1 MTDVSIEIPSIMNSK
16 QKFNQ
21 RLITSVTQ
29 KLRNCKIT
37 STPDDV
43 SKIVNLLNEGKNREQ
58 LTEEITTMF
67 ANDKDK
73 IKSSFIDWLI
83 GYSNA
88 CCTPTPEVET
98 EELKSPS
105 VKSDRAASLKEKAEN
120 KSKSKRRVSQSSRI
134 SRRSI
139 IDNIPLSPPPSPPK
153 SSKASSV
160 CSSDYEKSQKN
171 IYHQKRLSRSA
182 NTLDL
187 TSQVQSEIM
196 AQTLA
201 LAAAAAV
208 DIQIKG
214 DKDVKRERRK
224 SVRSVQSVRSRK
236 SSFSSVKEED
246 TSRIRCQ
253 YWPTCNR
260 GDQCKFWHPKELC
273 KKFPNC
279 PSGDKCLYIHPATTT
294 PSKPQSPFHRRVS
307 QSSTTPPDLSSSERV
322 AVECKYGSN
331 CTRPDCKFSHPS
343 PAVVKLNKQSKP
355 TAPAQE
361 SSKNSKSNVPCHYY
375 PNCKNADCPYMHPNT
390 TQKSESVNV
399 ACRYGA
405 SCNRP
410 DCHFLHPSNRRI

>member
-1 MTDVSIEIPSIMNSK
+1 MTEVSVEIPSVMNSK

-21 RLITSVTQ
+21 RLITSITQ
-29 KLRNCKIT
+29 KLRNCKIA
-37 STPDDV
+37 STPEDV

-58 LTEEITTMF
+58 LTEKITTMF
-67 ANDKDK
+67 ADDKDK

-88 CCTPTPEVET
+88 CCTPTPEIET

-105 VKSDRAASLKEKAEN
+105 VKSDRAISLKEKAEN
-120 KSKSKRRVSQSSRI
+120 KSTSKRRVSQSSRI

-139 IDNIPLSPPPSPPK
+139 IDNAPLSPPPSPPK

-187 TSQVQSEIM
+187 TSQVQSEVM

-201 LAAAAAV
+201 LTAAAV
-208 DIQIKG
+208 DQFKDI
-214 DKDVKRERRK
+214 KDVKRERRR

-236 SSFSSVKEED
+236 SSFSSIKEED

-253 YWPTCNR
+253 YWPSCNR

-273 KKFPNC
+273 KKFPKC
-279 PSGDKCLYIHPATTT
+279 PNGDQCLYIHPATTT
-294 PSKPQSPFHRRVS
+294 PSKPQSPYHRRPS
-307 QSSTTPPDLSSSERV
+307 QSSNTPPDLSSSERI

-343 PAVVKLNKQSKP
+343 PAVAKLNKQQSKP
-355 TAPAQE
+355 ALVQE
-361 SSKNSKSNVPCHYY
+361 TTKNSKSNVPCHYY
-375 PNCKNADCPYMHPNT
+375 PNCKNADCPYMHPNI
-390 TQKSESVNV
+390 TQKTESVNV

-410 DCHFLHPSNRRI
+410 DCHFVHPSNRRI

>member
-1 MTDVSIEIPSIMNSK
+1 MTENVSVDIESVMISK

-21 RLITSVTQ
+21 RLISTITQ
-29 KLRNCKIT
+29 KLRSCKIT
-37 STPDDV
+37 STPEDV
-43 SKIVNLLNEGKNREQ
+43 NKIVALLNEGKNRAQ

-67 ANDKDK
+67 ASDKDK

-88 CCTPTPEVET
+88 CCNTPTQDVDA

-105 VKSDRAASLKEKAEN
+105 VLSDKASLKAEN
-120 KSKSKRRVSQSSRI
+120 KSKSKRRVSQSSRT
-134 SRRSI
+134 RRSV
-139 IDNIPLSPPPSPPK
+139 IDTTPISPPPSPPK

-160 CSSDYEKSQKN
+160 CASDYEKSQKN

-208 DIQIKG
+208 DIQLKNE
-214 DKDVKRERRK
+214 KDNKRERRK
-224 SVRSVQSVRSRK
+224 SIRSNYSSRSRK
-236 SSFSSVKEED
+236 SSFSSAKEED

-253 YWPTCNR
+253 YWPSCSR
-260 GDQCKFWHPKELC
+260 GDQCKYWHPKELC

-279 PSGDKCLYIHPATTT
+279 PNGDNCLYIHPANTGK
-294 PSKPQSPFHRRVS
+294 PSSSYRKPS
-307 QSSTTPPDLSSSERV
+307 QSSATPPDLSGERV
-322 AVECKYGSN
+322 AIECKYGAN
-331 CTRPDCKFSHPS
+331 CTRSDCKFSHPS
-343 PAVVKLNKQSKP
+343 PAAAKLSKQQNAISDASK
-355 TAPAQE
+355 TQN
-361 SSKNSKSNVPCHYY
+361 KNSKSNVPCHYY

-390 TQKSESVNV
+390 TPKNETVNV
-399 ACRYGA
+399 ACRYGSA
-405 SCNRP
+405 CTRQ
-410 DCHFLHPSNRRI
+410 DCHFLHPSSRRV

>member
-1 MTDVSIEIPSIMNSK
+1 MTDVSIEIPSVMNSK

-21 RLITSVTQ
+21 RLVTSITQ

-43 SKIVNLLNEGKNREQ
+43 NKIVNLLNEGKNREQ

-73 IKSSFIDWLI
+73 IKNSFIDWLI

-88 CCTPTPEVET
+88 CCTPTPDVET
-98 EELKSPS
+98 EELKSPAT
-105 VKSDRAASLKEKAEN
+105 SDRVASLKEKAEN
-120 KSKSKRRVSQSSRI
+120 KSKSKRRISQSSRN
-134 SRRSI
+134 RRSI
-139 IDNIPLSPPPSPPK
+139 IETTPLSPPPSPPK
-153 SSKASSV
+153 SSNAPSV
-160 CSSDYEKSQKN
+160 CSSDFEKSQKN

-208 DIQIKG
+208 DIQMKN
-214 DKDVKRERRK
+214 DKDIKRERRR
-224 SVRSVQSVRSRK
+224 SVRSIHSRK

-246 TSRIRCQ
+246 TSRVRCQ

-279 PSGDKCLYIHPATTT
+279 PNGDNCLYIHPATTT
-294 PSKPQSPFHRRVS
+294 PAKPQSPYHRRIS
-307 QSSTTPPDLSSSERV
+307 QSSLTPPDLSSSNERV

-331 CTRPDCKFSHPS
+331 CTRVDCKFSHPS
-343 PAVVKLNKQSKP
+343 PAVAKLNKQQAKP
-355 TAPAQE
+355 VAPSE
-361 SSKNSKSNVPCHYY
+361 PVKSNKSNVPCHYY
-375 PNCKNADCPYMHPNT
+375 PNCKNADCPYMHPT
-390 TQKSESVNV
+390 TTPKNESVNV
-399 ACRYGA
+399 AVSFISY
-405 SCNRP
+405 NI
-410 DCHFLHPSNRRI
+410 LNIL